1 MAVTPTAK
9 PTGKKSFSYGNV
21 VLLFWALFFAIS
33 FVKFPSVTLALPN
46 VFLRNILETVWNLFF
61 AFYASKAI
69 VRIWLVPTWKLV
81 FPDTYNLGKKLE
93 WYDLLF
99 EHLKPITR
107 KIMKI
112 RISIVFLISLI
123 IYLASYL
130 DSPFINKYFIDY
142 ASLISFDK
150 QVSIVKIF
158 FSSSPWPFLK
168 EFSIFS
174 FVFWLLLMFEGRS
187 RVLSRLIKYSIAWAK
202 ENVWKIPLDKSGWS
216 PYSEE
221 FHFNHFTSFV
231 DEKGEDSLNET
242 PYEERVAQNQEGLR
256 TSTIVVGP
264 TGSGKTTCFAHPRLK
279 QAIEWQAQNYEKKA
293 SISCCDPKA
302 ELTDYIIQT
311 AINAK
316 RGDDL
321 IILSLDREDTINP
334 LLLDNIWEGTTAFK
348 VASWVISA
356 WINAQGGQSSPE
368 PYWEN
373 QNYLVCRTLI
383 VLLYSY
389 HDKLITLYQLSKL
402 YAQSSSGCFTTLDGK
417 RKINDFGVF
426 VLRSYLACM
435 ESPEDKWHELS
446 KYIFTHIKE
455 EDITDEVRVYAQ
467 NLPLR
472 REKQF
477 RKDRAEYHLKNNPKI
492 KKLVFDRDKALSQ
505 DATDELGKEIAIE
518 VKKIIDLE
526 VKNKFKE
533 GKVTAQ
539 DRFKAYLFIESE
551 KQREKIIGSPSF
563 TNTDDVFS
571 LISDACNWL
580 LTTWSGND
588 NNTSAIVSNIQPFL
602 QQFESPEFKK
612 IFSSE
617 KPTIN
622 FDEVVTTGK
631 IFVPNFP
638 GILIGDRLAD
648 GIVTLCKARWQHGV
662 LANPQNKRIKY
673 QLLEEAPR
681 VITLGNK
688 QNNGDLEYCELS
700 RSFGGVTELLT
711 QSISA
716 LKAKASQNDQFD
728 KIHGVVRSVVVM
740 ATNDPIT
747 IDFLQKVTGKR
758 VTKRLS
764 KTIQESAM
772 SPRMDQVDEKYHGE
786 SDTLS
791 VSYTESESLENVIE
805 ASDVQA
811 AEAFTALA
819 ILFDGKKASLKRLA
833 LKPHFWPHKRD
844 KWEFLKRSE
853 FSPEKRIKL
862 NIIDLLTFPLLRRL
876 EVFYRNYAA

>member
-1 MAVTPTAK
+1 MAVAPTAK
-9 PTGKKSFSYGNV
+9 STGKKSFSYGNV

-46 VFLRNILETVWNLFF
+46 VFLRNILETVWNVFF

-69 VRIWLVPTWKLV
+69 VRIWLVPTWKLI
-81 FPDTYNLGKKLE
+81 FPDTNKLGKKLE
-93 WYDLLF
+93 WYDLRF

-107 KIMKI
+107 KIVKI
-112 RISIVFLISLI
+112 RISIVFLISLT

-130 DSPFINKYFIDY
+130 DTPFINKYFIDY

-150 QVSIVKIF
+150 QVSIVKNF

-174 FVFWLLLMFEGRS
+174 FIFWLFLMFEGRS
-187 RVLSRLIKYSIAWAK
+187 RVLSRLIKHSIAWAK
-202 ENVWKIPLDKSGWS
+202 ENVWKIPLDESGWS
-216 PYSEE
+216 PNSEE

-231 DEKGEDSLNET
+231 DEKGEDSLTET

-279 QAIEWQAQNYEKKA
+279 QAIEWQAQDYEKKA

-435 ESPEDKWHELS
+435 ENPEDKWHELS

-455 EDITDEVRVYAQ
+455 EDITDEVRAYAQ

-505 DATDELGKEIAIE
+505 DAADELNEEIATE

-526 VKNKFKE
+526 AKNKFKE

-551 KQREKIIGSPSF
+551 KQRE
-563 TNTDDVFS
+563 
-571 LISDACNWL
+571 
-580 LTTWSGND
+580 
-588 NNTSAIVSNIQPFL
+588 
-602 QQFESPEFKK
+602 
-612 IFSSE
+612 
-617 KPTIN
+617 
-622 FDEVVTTGK
+622 
-631 IFVPNFP
+631 
-638 GILIGDRLAD
+638 
-648 GIVTLCKARWQHGV
+648 
-662 LANPQNKRIKY
+662 
-673 QLLEEAPR
+673 
-681 VITLGNK
+681 
-688 QNNGDLEYCELS
+688 
-700 RSFGGVTELLT
+700 
-711 QSISA
+711 
-716 LKAKASQNDQFD
+716 

-758 VTKRLS
+758 VAKRLS

-844 KWEFLKRSE
+844 KWELLKRSE